1 MFGGEPTNHKAPRD
15 HVMDNKDL
23 RLLLQGYVGKGSG
36 WNDYKNYRLL
46 SRQDLIYI
54 TSSAEELNYF
64 LESIYFIYL

>member
-1 MFGGEPTNHKAPRD
+1 
-15 HVMDNKDL
+15 MDNKDL